1 MLNAKAGKQLK
12 VYIVGGGGMGYSKM
26 FIAAGWGLAK
36 DIREADLVQF
46 TGGEDVSPELFGEEK
61 HPFTGNSFQ
70 RDLFEAGYFAI
81 ARRINI
87 PMAGICR
94 GGQFLNVM
102 SGGSMYQ
109 HVSAHATG
117 HNHELTDLSSS
128 RVIEA
133 SSTHHQMMR
142 SGPAGILVAVADLGG
157 FKERMANGAVIR
169 GYGFEVDTESV
180 FYPHT
185 QCLCFQPHP
194 EFFGPEHECFQ
205 YYFELIERVHG
216 LRA

>member
-1 MLNAKAGKQLK
+1 MLK
-12 VYIVGGGGMGYSKM
+12 VYIVGGGGMGYAKM
-26 FIAAGWGLAK
+26 FIAAGWALSK

-46 TGGEDVSPELFGEEK
+46 TGGEDVSPELFDEEK
-61 HPFTGNSFQ
+61 HPYTGNSFQ

-81 ARRINI
+81 AQRMGI

-109 HVSAHATG
+109 HVEKHATG
-117 HNHELTDLSSS
+117 HNHDLIDINTGRAIS
-128 RVIEA
+128 V
-133 SSTHHQMMR
+133 SSTHHQMMI
-142 SGPAGILVAVADLGG
+142 AGNDGVLVATANLGG
-157 FKERMANGAVIR
+157 FKEDMLNNVPTRR
-169 GYGFEVDTESV
+169 PRDTVDTESV
-180 FYPHT
+180 YYPT
-185 QCLCFQPHP
+185 TKALCFQPHP